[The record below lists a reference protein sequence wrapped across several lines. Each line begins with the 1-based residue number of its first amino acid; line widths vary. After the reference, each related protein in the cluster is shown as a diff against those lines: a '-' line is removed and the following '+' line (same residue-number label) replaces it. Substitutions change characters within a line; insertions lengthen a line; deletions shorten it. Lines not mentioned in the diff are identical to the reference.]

1 MAQQVKKIYCFRE
14 YIIICCERS
23 IRTIKVDIDNHC
35 ISYVL
40 AMSKEYDGTI
50 IDCCMS
56 KVMVEADSSGKAD
69 EENSRE
75 EQSDK

>member
-1 MAQQVKKIYCFRE
+1 M
-14 YIIICCERS
+14 
-23 IRTIKVDIDNHC
+23 DIDNHC